1 LNRWSSI
8 VSLLRTRAQ
17 AEPDRIAYSFLTL
30 ADARETHL
38 TYGAL
43 DLGARA
49 AAARLQ
55 RESGGWAEGA
65 APDKTVLVVFP
76 AGFDFLTSFF
86 GCLYGGLIAIPV
98 RYPNPKRPLNHLKSV
113 AADSGATL
121 GLTTTELRPVVAEQ
135 FPHVRWLVPEEI
147 APAEAA
153 GWTDPAVR
161 AEHVAYLQYTS
172 GSTAAP
178 KGVVVCH
185 SHILA
190 NSEDFSRLFAV
201 GPDSRTLSWLPHYH
215 DLGLVFGCFQPLYAG
230 CAAYLM
236 TPAAFAQRPVSW
248 LEAITRYRVT
258 HTAAPNFAYHNCLD
272 IPESRRA
279 GLDLSTLKVCL
290 NGAEPVRA
298 DTVEAFAATFAAQ
311 GFDPTAMCPAY
322 GLAEYT
328 LVATACGP
336 GKRPV
341 IRAVRPDR
349 MADGVFEP
357 VADGRPGRPLV
368 SSGPADFT
376 SRIIIVD
383 PVSGRPCSSGRFGE
397 VWIAG
402 PSIAGGYWKRP
413 ELSARKFEARLPERE
428 PESGDE
434 PFLRTG
440 DLGAIHE
447 GEVFVLG
454 RMDDLII
461 IRGANHSA
469 EDLELS
475 VEGCDPVL
483 QSGGGAAFTVEIQ
496 GEPRLV
502 VAHEVRRTALRGF
515 DPDRLVKAILRA
527 VSENHDLEVS
537 AVVLLGP
544 RGLPKTHSGKK
555 QRHACRRDLMA
566 GALREVARWVSPK
579 LKDAFPPPA
588 GPDTPAAPKT
598 DDTERQ
604 SMTTQAAAHS
614 DQRVPGKEGYTD
626 KVRDLAAW
634 LRGYGAE
641 RLNSRLM
648 DERRSIPPY
657 VVLDLGNRGV
667 LGMPAP
673 VEHGGLGL
681 DNRELAVAL
690 QQLAAVDVTIG
701 SFCAVNNALGLRP
714 ILRYATK
721 KTRDELLPILS
732 SGRQLASFAMTE
744 ADAGSHVRNLS
755 SVGRPDGRGG
765 WNLWGTKL
773 WSGSAGWAGV
783 INTFVRTEEG
793 VTGFVL
799 RQGAP
804 GLRMGPEALTMGLR
818 AMVQSEV
825 RLEGVRVG
833 PDDLLGDLGDGMTP
847 AMDAMEFGRFAI
859 AAMGLGVIKRC
870 LQLSVRHGGRR
881 VVATGRL
888 LDNPATLM
896 RISDLTAAATAVEAL
911 VSIVADRL
919 DRNVPVPPDLFC
931 ACKTAGPE
939 YAWRAA
945 DHLMQ
950 QMAGRGYI
958 ETNIAAQIFRDARV
972 LRIFEGPTEP
982 LNMHVGSR
990 LIQMPEELRRFVA
1003 DELGEPVL
1011 AAEIQV
1017 AAARIWERGQSAG
1030 PKLGDPSAVKQWAYL
1045 QAGEVATCGLLLA
1058 AVRFRARIAPDALLG
1073 RAEQWARVRFDRR
1086 LAKAL
1091 GATAAETV
1099 LLDGRRAEELVAG
1112 YEETIGDIEQ
1122 TLAGEEL
1129 ALDPLMRRAAPPPFA
1144 APAAP
1149 SAAAPSAAA
1158 PGAAAPGTAVPA
1170 KPPAADTPPPASEA
1184 ASGRAREIA
1193 DWLKAWMANEF
1204 QRDAAGIA
1212 DGDRFSEYGMDSVAG
1227 MMLTGALEQWLG
1239 AELSTTL
1246 VWDHP
1251 TVGALAAHLAATTGG
1266 TAGGAVRNELSLLAQ
1281 IDEMSEEELSSL
1293 VAQYSEA
1300 E

>member
-1 LNRWSSI
+1 MNGWTSI
-8 VSLLRTRAQ
+8 ISLFRAR
-17 AEPDRIAYSFLTL
+17 ALTEPGRVAFTFLTQT
-30 ADARETHL
+30 DPVGIPL
-38 TYGAL
+38 TCGAL
-43 DLGARA
+43 DLHARA
-49 AAARLQ
+49 VAATLQ
-55 RESGGWAEGA
+55 RQDGRESGHENDEWRAGA
-65 APDKTVLVVFP
+65 PPDRTALVVLP

-86 GCLYGGLIAIPV
+86 GCLYGGMIAVPV
-98 RYPNPKRPLNHLKSV
+98 RYPNPKRPLGHLKGV
-113 AADSGATL
+113 AADSGATM
-121 GLTTTELRPVVAEQ
+121 GITTAELRPVVAEQ
-135 FPHVRWLVPEEI
+135 LPHVRWLVPEEI
-147 APAEAA
+147 DAAAA
-153 GWTDPAVR
+153 GGWVEPEAR
-161 AEHVAYLQYTS
+161 PEHVAYLQYTS

-185 SHILA
+185 SHIMA
-190 NSEDFSRLFAV
+190 NSQDFARLFEV
-201 GPDSRTLSWLPHYH
+201 TPDSRTLSWLPHYH
-215 DLGLVFGCFQPLYAG
+215 DLGLVFGCFQPVFTG
-230 CAAYLM
+230 CPAFLM
-236 TPAAFAQRPVSW
+236 APAAFAQRPASW
-248 LEAITRYRVT
+248 LEAITRHRIT
-258 HTAAPNFAYHNCLD
+258 HTAAPNFAYHSCLD
-272 IPESRRA
+272 IPEAGRA
-279 GLDLSTLKVCL
+279 ALDLSTLMVCV

-298 DTVEAFAATFAAQ
+298 DTVEAFTAAFAPY
-311 GFDPTAMCPAY
+311 GFQAAAMCPAY
-322 GLAEYT
+322 GLAEFT

-336 GKRPV
+336 GKAPV
-341 IRAVRPDR
+341 IRAIRPDR

-357 VADGRPGRPLV
+357 VADGRPGRRLV
-368 SSGPADFT
+368 SSGVADLT
-376 SRIIIVD
+376 SLVVIVD
-383 PVSGRPCSSGRFGE
+383 PVSGRPCAPGRFGE

-402 PSIAGGYWKRP
+402 PSIAGGYWRRP
-413 ELSARKFEARLPERE
+413 DLSARKFEARLDGY
-428 PESGDE
+428 GDR

-440 DLGAIHE
+440 DLGAVHE

-454 RMDDLII
+454 RMDDLVI

-469 EDLELS
+469 EDLELT
-475 VEGCDPVL
+475 VEACDPVL
-483 QSGGGAAFTVEIQ
+483 QPGGGAAFTVELL

-502 VAHEVRRTALRGF
+502 VAHEVRRTALRNI
-515 DPDRLVKAILRA
+515 DSERLVKTILRA

-555 QRHACRRDLMA
+555 QRHACRRDLLA

-579 LKDAFPPPA
+579 LKDGFPPAIPPA
-588 GPDTPAAPKT
+588 VRAPAPTALSRN

-604 SMTTQAAAHS
+604 SMTTRTAAS
-614 DQRVPGKEGYTD
+614 SEERVPGREGYTG
-626 KVRDLAAW
+626 KTRDLAAW
-634 LRGYGAE
+634 LRSYGAE

-673 VEHGGLGL
+673 VEYGGLGL

-690 QQLAAVDVTIG
+690 QQLAAMDVTVG

-714 ILRYATK
+714 ILRFATK
-721 KTRDELLPILS
+721 KTRDELLPILA

-755 SVGRPDGRGG
+755 SVGRADGLGG

-793 VTGFVL
+793 VSGFVV
-799 RQGAP
+799 RQGSP
-804 GLRMGPEALTMGLR
+804 GLRIGPEALTMGLR

-833 PDDLLGDLGDGMTP
+833 PDDLLGAPGDGMTP

-870 LQLSVRHGGRR
+870 LQLSLRHGTRR

-888 LDNPATLM
+888 IDNPATLV
-896 RISDLTAAATAVEAL
+896 RISDLTAAASAVEAL
-911 VSIVADRL
+911 VDLVAGRL
-919 DRNVPVPPDLFC
+919 DSGQTVPPELFC

-958 ETNIAAQIFRDARV
+958 ETNLAAQIFRDARV

-1003 DELGEPVL
+1003 EEMGEAVL

-1017 AAARIWERGQSAG
+1017 AAARIWERSRAAG
-1030 PKLGDPSAVKQWAYL
+1030 PGSRDPLAAKQWAYL
-1045 QAGEVATCGLLLA
+1045 QIGEVATCGLLLA
-1058 AVRFRARIAPDALLG
+1058 AVRFRSRTAPSPLLR
-1073 RAEQWARVRFDRR
+1073 RAEEWARVRFDRR

-1091 GATAAETV
+1091 GATAAEAV
-1099 LLDGRRAEELVAG
+1099 LLDGRQAEELVAG

-1129 ALDPLMRRAAPPPFA
+1129 ALDPLMRRAAPPPFGPPVVPEEA
-1144 APAAP
+1144 RTAEPP
-1149 SAAAPSAAA
+1149 SASPS
-1158 PGAAAPGTAVPA
+1158 
-1170 KPPAADTPPPASEA
+1170 PPAAVVTAAIPAT
-1184 ASGRAREIA
+1184 GRQREIA
-1193 DWLKAWMANEF
+1193 DWLRAWLAEEF
-1204 QRDAAGIA
+1204 RRDAAGIG
-1212 DGDRFSEYGMDSVAG
+1212 DEDRFSEFGMDSVAA

-1239 AELSTTL
+1239 AELGPTL

-1251 TVGALAAHLAATTGG
+1251 TVGAMAAHLAGIGET
-1266 TAGGAVRNELSLLAQ
+1266 VRNELSLLAR
-1281 IDEMSEEELSSL
+1281 IDEMSEDELSSL
-1293 VAQYSEA
+1293 VAQYSDA
-1300 E
+1300 G

>member
-1 LNRWSSI
+1 MNGWTSI
-8 VSLLRTRAQ
+8 ISLLRTRAQ
-17 AEPDRIAYSFLTL
+17 AEPGRVAYTFLTQ
-30 ADARETHL
+30 ADAGGVRL

-43 DLGARA
+43 DLRARA
-49 AAARLQ
+49 IAARLQ
-55 RESGGWAEGA
+55 GETGGWTAGA
-65 APDKTVLVVFP
+65 APDRTALVVFP

-98 RYPNPKRPLNHLKSV
+98 RYPNPKRPLGHLKGV
-113 AADSGATL
+113 AADSGAAV
-121 GLTTTELRPVVAEQ
+121 GLTTAELRPVVSEQ
-135 FPHVRWLVPEEI
+135 LPQVRWLVPEEI
-147 APAEAA
+147 DAA
-153 GWTDPAVR
+153 AADGWVDPAAR
-161 AEHVAYLQYTS
+161 PEHVAYLQYTS

-185 SHILA
+185 SHIMA
-190 NSEDFSRLFAV
+190 NSQDFARLFEV
-201 GPDSRTLSWLPHYH
+201 TPDSRTLSWLPHYH
-215 DLGLVFGCFQPLYAG
+215 DLGLVFGCFQPLFTG
-230 CAAYLM
+230 CAAFLM
-236 TPAAFAQRPVSW
+236 TPAAFAQRPASW
-248 LEAITRYRVT
+248 LEAITHHRVT
-258 HTAAPNFAYHNCLD
+258 HTAAPNFAYQNCLD

-279 GLDLSTLKVCL
+279 GLDLSTLRVCL

-298 DTVEAFAATFAAQ
+298 DTVEAFTAAFAPHGLRA
-311 GFDPTAMCPAY
+311 TAMCPAY
-322 GLAEYT
+322 GLAEFT

-336 GKRPV
+336 GEAPV
-341 IRAVRPDR
+341 VRAIRPDR
-349 MADGVFEP
+349 MADGAFEP
-357 VADGRPGRPLV
+357 VAAGQPGRRLV
-368 SSGPADFT
+368 SSGRADVT
-376 SRIIIVD
+376 SLVVIVD
-383 PVSGRPCSSGRFGE
+383 PVSGRPCAPGRFGE

-413 ELSARKFEARLPERE
+413 DLSARKFEARLEGH
-428 PESGDE
+428 GDR

-440 DLGAIHE
+440 DLGAVYE

-475 VEGCDPVL
+475 VEGCDPAL
-483 QSGGGAAFTVEIQ
+483 QPGGGGAFTVEIQ
-496 GEPRLV
+496 GEARLV
-502 VAHEVRRTALRGF
+502 VAHEVRRTALRGV
-515 DPDRLVKAILRA
+515 DSDRLVKAILRA

-555 QRHACRRDLMA
+555 QRHACRRDLLA
-566 GALREVARWVSPK
+566 GGLREIARWISPK
-579 LKDAFPPPA
+579 LKDAFPPA
-588 GPDTPAAPKT
+588 VPDSARPAAPQT
-598 DDTERQ
+598 DNTERQ
-604 SMTTQAAAHS
+604 SMTTQTAASS
-614 DQRVPGKEGYTD
+614 DQRVPGREGYTD

-667 LGMPAP
+667 LGLPAP
-673 VEHGGLGL
+673 VEYGGLGL

-721 KTRDELLPILS
+721 KTQDELLPILA

-755 SVGRPDGRGG
+755 AVGRPDGQGG

-783 INTFVRTEEG
+783 INTFVRTGEG

-799 RQGAP
+799 RQGSP

-833 PDDLLGDLGDGMTP
+833 PDDLLGTLGDGMAP

-859 AAMGLGVIKRC
+859 GAMGLGVIKRC
-870 LQLSVRHGGRR
+870 LQLSLRHGTRR

-888 LDNPATLM
+888 IDNPATLM
-896 RISDLTAAATAVEAL
+896 RVSDLTAAASAVEAL
-911 VSIVADRL
+911 VDIVAGRL
-919 DRNVPVPPDLFC
+919 DRGQPVPPELFC

-958 ETNIAAQIFRDARV
+958 ETNLAAQIFRDARV

-1003 DELGEPVL
+1003 DEMGEPVL

-1017 AAARIWERGQSAG
+1017 AAARIWERGRGTGAA
-1030 PKLGDPSAVKQWAYL
+1030 PLDPNAVKQWAYL
-1045 QAGEVATCGLLLA
+1045 QIGEVATFGLLLA
-1058 AVRFRARIAPDALLG
+1058 AVRFRARVAPSALLR
-1073 RAEQWARVRFDRR
+1073 RAEEWARVRFDRR

-1091 GATAAETV
+1091 GTTAAEAV
-1099 LLDGRRAEELVAG
+1099 LLDGRQAEELVAG

-1129 ALDPLMRRAAPPPFA
+1129 ALDPLMRRAAPPPFGPPAVPDDIPA
-1144 APAAP
+1144 APAPAVAP
-1149 SAAAPSAAA
+1149 
-1158 PGAAAPGTAVPA
+1158 
-1170 KPPAADTPPPASEA
+1170 
-1184 ASGRAREIA
+1184 ASGRFREIA
-1193 DWLKAWMANEF
+1193 EWLKAWIAGEF
-1204 QRDAAGIA
+1204 RRDAADIG
-1212 DGDRFSEYGMDSVAG
+1212 DNDRFSEFGMDSVAA

-1239 AELSTTL
+1239 AELNPTL

-1251 TVGALAAHLAATTGG
+1251 TIGAMAAHLAGIGET
-1266 TAGGAVRNELSLLAQ
+1266 VRDELSLLAR
-1281 IDEMSEEELSSL
+1281 IDEMSEDELSSL
-1293 VAQYSEA
+1293 VAQYSDA

>member
-1 LNRWSSI
+1 MNRWSSI

-30 ADARETHL
+30 ADARETQL
-38 TYGAL
+38 THGAL
-43 DLGARA
+43 DLRARA
-49 AAARLQ
+49 TAARLQ
-55 RESGGWAEGA
+55 RDSGVWKEGA
-65 APDKTVLVVFP
+65 APEKTVLVVFP
-76 AGFDFLTSFF
+76 AGFDFLASFF

-98 RYPNPKRPLNHLKSV
+98 RYPNPKRPLNHLKGV

-121 GLTTTELRPVVAEQ
+121 GLTTAELRPVVAEQ
-135 FPHVRWLVPEEI
+135 LPHVHWLIPEEI
-147 APAEAA
+147 DPAAA
-153 GWTDPAVR
+153 GDWIDPAVR

-172 GSTAAP
+172 GSTATP

-190 NSEDFSRLFAV
+190 NSQDFARLFDV

-215 DLGLVFGCFQPLYAG
+215 DLGLVFGCFQPLYIG
-230 CAAYLM
+230 CPAYLM

-248 LEAITRYRVT
+248 LEAITRYRIT

-279 GLDLSTLKVCL
+279 GLDLSTLRVCL

-311 GFDPTAMCPAY
+311 GFDATAMCPAY

-341 IRAVRPDR
+341 IRAIRPDR

-357 VADGRPGRPLV
+357 VADGQPGRRLV
-368 SSGPADFT
+368 SSGAADFT
-376 SRIIIVD
+376 SRVVIVD
-383 PVSGRPCSSGRFGE
+383 PVSGRPRPPGHFGE

-413 ELSARKFEARLPERE
+413 ELSARKFEARLAEH
-428 PESGDE
+428 GDL

-483 QSGGGAAFTVEIQ
+483 QPGGGAAFTVEVQ
-496 GEPRLV
+496 GEARLV
-502 VAHEVRRTALRGF
+502 IAHEVKRTALRGF

-579 LKDAFPPPA
+579 LKDAFAAPPA
-588 GPDTPAAPKT
+588 APDSATPESPTPAAPKT
-598 DDTERQ
+598 DNTERQ
-604 SMTTQAAAHS
+604 SMTTHAAANS

-626 KVRDLAAW
+626 KVKDLAGW

-667 LGMPAP
+667 LGLPAP

-681 DNRELAVAL
+681 DNREMAVAL
-690 QQLAAVDVTIG
+690 QQLAAMDVTVG

-721 KTRDELLPILS
+721 KTKDELLPILA

-755 SVGRPDGRGG
+755 AQGRPDGKGG

-793 VTGFVL
+793 VSGFVM
-799 RQGAP
+799 RQGSP
-804 GLRMGPEALTMGLR
+804 GLRVGPEALTMGLR

-870 LQLSVRHGGRR
+870 LQLSVRHGARR

-888 LDNPATLM
+888 IDNPATLM

-919 DRNVPVPPDLFC
+919 DRDVPVPPDLFC

-958 ETNIAAQIFRDARV
+958 ETNMAAQIFRDARV

-1003 DELGEPVL
+1003 DEMGEPVL

-1017 AAARIWERGQSAG
+1017 AAARIWERGQTVG
-1030 PKLGDPSAVKQWAYL
+1030 LKLGDASAAKQWAFL
-1045 QAGEVATCGLLLA
+1045 QAGEVATYGLLLA
-1058 AVRFRARIAPDALLG
+1058 SVRLRARIAPSALLR
-1073 RAEQWARVRFDRR
+1073 RAEEWARVRFDRR

-1099 LLDGRRAEELVAG
+1099 LLDGRQVEELVAG

-1122 TLAGEEL
+1122 TALGEEL

-1144 APAAP
+1144 APAVPAAAEAP
-1149 SAAAPSAAA
+1149 APVAEAAAPA
-1158 PGAAAPGTAVPA
+1158 P
-1170 KPPAADTPPPASEA
+1170 
-1184 ASGRAREIA
+1184 ASGRTGEIVE
-1193 DWLKAWMANEF
+1193 WLKAWLANEF
-1204 QRDAAGIA
+1204 QRDAATIA
-1212 DGDRFSEYGMDSVAG
+1212 ESDRFSEFGMDSVAG

-1239 AELSTTL
+1239 TELNQTL

-1251 TVGALAAHLAATTGG
+1251 TVGAMAAHLAAHLGG
-1266 TAGGAVRNELSLLAQ
+1266 TGETVRNELSLLAQ

-1293 VAQYSEA
+1293 VAQYSDA